1 MPVRSL
7 SVRRSA
13 FPETTVD
20 FLHKHNQWTATPL
33 VKTEALGERVLTAER
48 VYVVDVEFHLPESA
62 VNAHMGNW
70 MVQVRFGRERGRRD
84 EEGERRACVGLRG
97 SHASML
103 ISLTVFDPTLQV
115 DLLTKDDKLLGR
127 SVRPLILRYRSR
139 IVRVRSTG

>member
-70 MVQVRFGRERGRRD
+70 MVQVRVGGESEGKERD

-103 ISLTVFDPTLQV
+103 ISDCF
-115 DLLTKDDKLLGR
+115 
-127 SVRPLILRYRSR
+127 
-139 IVRVRSTG
+139 

>member
-1 MPVRSL
+1 
-7 SVRRSA
+7 VRRSA

-70 MVQVRFGRERGRRD
+70 MVQVCVGGESEGKERD
-84 EEGERRACVGLRG
+84 EEEERRACVGCVDRMRLC
-97 SHASML
+97 S
-103 ISLTVFDPTLQV
+103 SLTVFDPSLQV